1 MHARATRKA
10 ALAAVVSVALAALTA
25 CGGSTSSAVDPGT
38 HRSQTQTQAVGAV
51 DSAAFLT
58 LMKGAAAK
66 ITTVKVAMTG
76 DAAGQHFSSHGVLD
90 LNGSEPAMQIW
101 MDMGSSG
108 LSGIQ
113 MRLVDGTM
121 YVSLGSMTQG
131 KFVKF
136 DLSDPNS
143 PLGSLSSSLAQ
154 LDPGKLMSQMSPDA
168 FRHVRYVGS
177 GSAGR
182 HYHAT
187 LVTAKA
193 PQLKGLPA
201 SATVNLPKT
210 MAYDTWL
217 DAQGRFRKF
226 VVSVPKF
233 MTMTATYTDYGA
245 DVHIAAPP
253 ASQITTMPGASST
266 L

>member
-1 MHARATRKA
+1 MHARTVRKA
-10 ALAAVVSVALAALTA
+10 ALAAVIPVALTALTA
-25 CGGSTSSAVDPGT
+25 CGGSTSSAVDPAA
-38 HRSQTQTQAVGAV
+38 HRSQSQTRTVGTV
-51 DSAAFLT
+51 DSAAFLK

-66 ITTVKVAMTG
+66 ITTVRVAMTG
-76 DAAGQHFSSHGVLD
+76 DSAGQQFSSHGVLD
-90 LNGSEPAMQIW
+90 LSGAKPAMQ
-101 MDMGSSG
+101 MSLDMGSSG

-113 MRLVDGTM
+113 MRLVDGVI

-143 PLGSLSSSLAQ
+143 PLGSLSSSLDQ
-154 LDPGKLMSQMSPDA
+154 LDPGTMMNQLSPDV
-168 FRHVRYVGS
+168 FRHVRYLGS

-182 HYHAT
+182 HYHAV

-201 SATVNLPKT
+201 SATANLPKT
-210 MAYDTWL
+210 MSYDAWL
-217 DAQGRFRKF
+217 DSQGRFRKF
-226 VVSVPKF
+226 MVSVPKF

-245 DVHIAAPP
+245 DVHVTAPP
-253 ASQITTMPGASST
+253 ASQITAMPGAGSS